1 MKKIFPIFVLG
12 LIGIACSKKE
22 STDPANNVSGN
33 SGCVVAEITDSAS
46 NKKSSSFTIDANRR
60 ITKVQNY
67 KDGVP
72 DDYTTFSYSNGTM
85 TAQGFNKGG
94 VAKGNPQTFPVNS
107 NGSITGSIS
116 ADPDTVFGTGGIK
129 IAGTTKDT
137 SVYTY
142 DSNNR
147 LLTSSSKS
155 TTYANSD
162 NQILRQSRNSESYTY
177 TGNKVT
183 KSTSTYSNKEGTSP
197 FFTSTST
204 TDYTYDESSP
214 TVKVNPVI
222 GFQAIFGSL
231 FGSIQADKIP
241 VKVKGSYN
249 SGTSSTSEYTTNY
262 TAVVDSK
269 GNPTKIRSVTSFTG
283 SSSVSI
289 NTDIYTYSCP

>member
-12 LIGIACSKKE
+12 LIGLACSKKE
-22 STDPANNVSGN
+22 SADPANSVSGN

-60 ITKVQNY
+60 VTKVQNY

-72 DDYTTFSYSNGTM
+72 DDYTTISYSNGTM

-94 VAKGNPQTFPVNS
+94 VAEGNPQTFPVNS
-107 NGSITGSIS
+107 NGTSPGGIS

-129 IAGTTKDT
+129 TAGTRKDT

-155 TTYANSD
+155 TTYDNSN
-162 NQILRQSRNSESYTY
+162 NQILRQRRSSESYTY

-183 KSTSTYSNKEGTSP
+183 KSIGTYSNKEGTSP

-204 TDYTYDESSP
+204 RDYTYDESSP
-214 TVKVNPVI
+214 TVKVNPVV
-222 GFQAIFGSL
+222 GLQVIFGNL
-231 FGSIQADKIP
+231 LGSIQADKIP
-241 VKVKGSYN
+241 VKVKSSYN
-249 SGTSSTSEYTTNY
+249 SGTSSTDEYNTTY

-269 GNPTKIRSVTSFTG
+269 GNPTRIRAVSSSTG

-289 NTDIYTYSCP
+289 STYNYTYSCP